1 MELKRYKEVFTA
13 GILKENPVFVL
24 LLGLCPTLGVTGSAI
39 NGFSMGVAVI
49 AVLACSNGLV
59 SLFKKFIPSQVRIPA
74 YIIIIA
80 SLVTM
85 VDMVMNAYTPDL
97 YKVLGL
103 FIPLIVVN
111 CIVLGRAESF
121 AAKNGV
127 IESILDGIGSG
138 IGFTLALTFLGSV
151 REILGNGS
159 VFGISLVPANFAP
172 ALIFVL
178 APGGFITIG
187 LILAGINIIK
197 NRKPKKKGAASK

>member
-1 MELKRYKEVFTA
+1 MKKYGQVLTA

-24 LLGLCPTLGVTGSAI
+24 MLGLCPTLGVTGSAI
-39 NGFSMGVAVI
+39 NGFSMGIAVI
-49 AVLACSNGLV
+49 AVLACSNGLI
-59 SLFKKFIPSQVRIPA
+59 SLFKNVIPSQVRIPA

-80 SLVTM
+80 SLVTV
-85 VDMVMNAYTPDL
+85 VDMVMNAFTPDL

-127 IESILDGIGSG
+127 VESILDGIGSG
-138 IGFTLALTFLGSV
+138 MGFTLSLTFLGAI

-159 VFGISLVPANFAP
+159 VFGVSLVPENFQP
-172 ALIFVL
+172 ALIFIL

-187 LILAGINIIK
+187 TIMACINIYK
-197 NRKPKKKGAASK
+197 NRKPKKKEAK

>member
-1 MELKRYKEVFTA
+1 MKKYGQILTA

-39 NGFSMGVAVI
+39 NGFSMGLAVI

-80 SLVTM
+80 SLVTV

-138 IGFTLALTFLGSV
+138 MGFTLALTFLGAV

-159 VFGISLVPANFAP
+159 VFGISLVPENFQP

-178 APGGFITIG
+178 APGGFMTIG
-187 LILAGINIIK
+187 IILACINIIK
-197 NRKPKKKGAASK
+197 NRKPKKKEAKK

>member
-1 MELKRYKEVFTA
+1 MKKYGQILTA

-39 NGFSMGVAVI
+39 NGFSMGMAVI

-59 SLFKKFIPSQVRIPA
+59 SLFKKLIPSQVRIPA

-80 SLVTM
+80 SLVTV

-121 AAKNGV
+121 ASKNGV
-127 IESILDGIGSG
+127 VESILDGIGSG
-138 IGFTLALTFLGSV
+138 MGFTLALTFLGAV

-159 VFGISLVPANFAP
+159 VFGISLVPENFQP

-187 LILAGINIIK
+187 IILACINIYK
-197 NRKPKKKGAASK
+197 SRKPKKKEAKKWV

>member
-1 MELKRYKEVFTA
+1 MKKYGQILTA

-24 LLGLCPTLGVTGSAI
+24 MLGLCPTLGVTGSAI
-39 NGFSMGVAVI
+39 NGFSMGLAVI

-80 SLVTM
+80 SLVTV

-111 CIVLGRAESF
+111 
-121 AAKNGV
+121 
-127 IESILDGIGSG
+127 
-138 IGFTLALTFLGSV
+138 
-151 REILGNGS
+151 
-159 VFGISLVPANFAP
+159 
-172 ALIFVL
+172 
-178 APGGFITIG
+178 
-187 LILAGINIIK
+187 
-197 NRKPKKKGAASK
+197 

>member
-1 MELKRYKEVFTA
+1 MKKYFNVLTA

-24 LLGLCPTLGVTGSAI
+24 MLGLCPTLGVTGSAI
-39 NGFSMGVAVI
+39 NGFSMGMAVI
-49 AVLACSNGLV
+49 AVLACSNGLI
-59 SLFKKFIPSQVRIPA
+59 SLFKKLIPSQVRIPA

-80 SLVTM
+80 TLVTV
-85 VDMVMNAYTPDL
+85 VDMVMNAFTPDL

-127 IESILDGIGSG
+127 FESILDGIGSG
-138 IGFTLALTFLGSV
+138 LGFTLALTFLGAI

-159 VFGISLVPANFAP
+159 VFGISLVPEGFQP

-187 LILAGINIIK
+187 IIMACINMYK
-197 NRKPKKKGAASK
+197 SKKPKKKEAK